1 MPPHSIRVRHTQYC
15 VRYTQFYDAV
25 NGNRRVRVDEAG
37 TATDKEVTADI
48 GSTGET
54 DDAVELPDVIAQA
67 WGVREA
73 ASRGPKRGLTL
84 QRIVD
89 AAIRLAATEGLGA
102 LSMGRVASALGV
114 GTMSLYRYVAAKD
127 DLLLLMVDAAMG
139 VPPSDIAGAPD
150 WRSGL
155 ARWATGVRAAYRT
168 HPWSLRVPI
177 SGPPL
182 GPHNVAWLEAA
193 LRTLEGTA
201 LREDQKLSVVLLL
214 SGFVRNEVT
223 LTSDIAAASRGRP
236 VMPPYGATLLRLTDA
251 RDFPAL
257 HGAIASGAL
266 GDDDDID
273 KEFDFGLAC
282 ILDGVE
288 ALIRQD

>member
-1 MPPHSIRVRHTQYC
+1 MDQV
-15 VRYTQFYDAV
+15 
-25 NGNRRVRVDEAG
+25 G
-37 TATDKEVTADI
+37 TE
-48 GSTGET
+48 
-54 DDAVELPDVIAQA
+54 DAVEVPDVIAQA
-67 WGVREA
+67 WGVRA
-73 ASRGPKRGLTL
+73 ATSRGPKRGLSL
-84 QRIVD
+84 DRIVD
-89 AAIRLAATEGLGA
+89 AGIRLATTEGLGA
-102 LSMGRVASALGV
+102 LSMSRVASELGV
-114 GTMSLYRYVAAKD
+114 GTMSLYRYVSAKD
-127 DLLLLMVDAAMG
+127 DLLLLMVDAALG
-139 VPPSDIAGAPD
+139 APPAGITGAPD
-150 WRSGL
+150 WRTGL

-193 LRTLEGTA
+193 LRTMEGTP
-201 LREDQKLSVVLLL
+201 LPEDQKLSVVLLL

-223 LTSDIAAASRGRP
+223 LTTDIAAASRGRQ
-236 VMPPYGATLLRLTDA
+236 VMPPYGATLLQLTDA

-257 HGAIASGAL
+257 HRAIASGAL

-288 ALIRQD
+288 ALIQRG

>member
-1 MPPHSIRVRHTQYC
+1 MDR
-15 VRYTQFYDAV
+15 A
-25 NGNRRVRVDEAG
+25 DEAG
-37 TATDKEVTADI
+37 ATGAPGD
-48 GSTGET
+48 S
-54 DDAVELPDVIAQA
+54 VELPDVIAQA

-84 QRIVD
+84 DRIVD

-127 DLLLLMVDAAMG
+127 DLLLLMVDAALG
-139 VPPSDIAGAPD
+139 APPTDIAGAPD
-150 WRSGL
+150 WRTGL
-155 ARWATGVRAAYRT
+155 AHWATGVRAAYRT

-177 SGPPL
+177 SGPPA
-182 GPHNVAWLEAA
+182 GPNNVAWLEAA
-193 LRTLEGTA
+193 LRALQGTP

-214 SGFVRNEVT
+214 SRFVRNEVT
-223 LTSDIAAASRGRP
+223 LTTDIAAASRGRP
-236 VMPPYGATLLRLTDA
+236 VMPSYGPMLLRLTDA

-257 HGAIASGAL
+257 HRAVASGAL
-266 GDDDDID
+266 DDDDDLD
-273 KEFDFGLAC
+273 KEFDFGLEC

-288 ALIRQD
+288 VLIQRG